1 MSATALAARPAP
13 FGLSRH
19 IGRAACVV
27 VPLAFWFAPLPLEPT
42 TQHALAI
49 ASFMVLAWITEAMDH
64 AVTGLIGCFLFW
76 ALDVVRFN
84 VAFGGFATDTAWFL
98 LGAMLIGVVAS
109 KIRARPPARLLGD
122 AARRDH
128 ISAHFV
134 RPHPDRLPAD
144 AVSCRP
150 ASRAS

>member
-13 FGLSRH
+13 FGRSRH

-27 VPLAFWFAPLPLEPT
+27 VPLALWFAPLPLEPT

-84 VAFGGFATDTAWFL
+84 VAFGGFATATPWFL

-109 KIRARPPARLLGD
+109 KSWL
-122 AARRDH
+122 ARRLAYWVMLRVG
-128 ISAHFV
+128 IT
-134 RPHPDRLPAD
+134 
-144 AVSCRP
+144 
-150 ASRAS
+150 